1 MKVDLHKKIRSL
13 KDLNEDEKNLLA
25 AALLF
30 PSFIATLLFLL
41 SPLFA

>member
-1 MKVDLHKKIRSL
+1 MKVDLRKKVGKLS
-13 KDLNEDEKNLLA
+13 DLTEDEKNLLA

-30 PSFIATLLFLL
+30 PSLIATLLFLL